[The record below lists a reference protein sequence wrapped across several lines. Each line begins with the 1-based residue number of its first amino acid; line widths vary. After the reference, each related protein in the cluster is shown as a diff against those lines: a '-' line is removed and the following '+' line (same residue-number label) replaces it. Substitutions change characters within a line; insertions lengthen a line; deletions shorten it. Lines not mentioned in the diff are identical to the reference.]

1 MPTWPDGGGEGAME
15 SALQWMVGIF
25 YGPVGTTIAVLAIA
39 LLGALMLQGRMP
51 VKRGV
56 QMVLGLFLF
65 FGGASLAEVFVGQ
78 APGRSVAAMSSDDE
92 IPPPVTDNSNVFDP
106 YAGAATGRPER

>member
-1 MPTWPDGGGEGAME
+1 MRPWPDGGTEGAMA
-15 SALQWMVGIF
+15 SALQWMVGVL
-25 YGPVGTTIAVLAIA
+25 YGPFGTTIAVLAIA

-78 APGRSVAAMSSDDE
+78 APGPSVATL
-92 IPPPVTDNSNVFDP
+92 PPNEEMPLLATENRDVFDP
-106 YAGAATGRPER
+106 YAGAATGKPEM